1 MPVQL
6 QPGDVFMTRGRG
18 LFSRLIRLGTR
29 RIGEGRTRVNH
40 VGLIVVG
47 GTIDEAIAVE
57 ALSTVKRHGFARYRG
72 KSTGV
77 AVYRPNNLTD
87 EELQTIV
94 AAAEGYVGRGY
105 GYLKIAGHFLDW
117 VLQGAYVFRRLTN
130 SDNYPICSWV
140 VAHAFLKAGK
150 DFGVEAGGA
159 SPDDIWDF
167 IVEKHPERYD
177 EIVPLGPLASKGAAP
192 A

>member
-1 MPVQL
+1 MTVQL
-6 QPGDVFMTRGRG
+6 VPGDVFMTRGQG
-18 LFSRLIRLGTR
+18 LFSRLIRFGTR
-29 RIGEGRTRVNH
+29 RFGERRTKVNH

-72 KSTGV
+72 TSTDI
-77 AVYRPNNLTD
+77 AVYRPSDLTD

-94 AAAEGYVGRGY
+94 AAAEGYVGRKY

-117 VLQGAYVFRRLTN
+117 MLQGAYVFRRLTN
-130 SDNYPICSWV
+130 NDDYPICSWV

-150 DFGVEAGGA
+150 DFGVEAGAA
-159 SPDDIWDF
+159 SPDDISDF
-167 IVEKHPERYD
+167 IDKHPERYE
-177 EIVPLGPLASKGAAP
+177 EILPLGRLASAAAVP
-192 A
+192 V